1 MANFLPYT
9 KLKAEDLNAAF
20 AEKADDA
27 ATLAALA
34 LKADLVG
41 GKVPTNQLPDAVLGA
56 LSYQEAWDAATNT
69 PSIPAAGDANKGH
82 YYVVQVA
89 GTTAIDGESDWQIG
103 DWIVSN
109 GAYWEKVDN
118 SDKVSSVNGKAGP
131 VVLSASDVG
140 AEPAM
145 SEATELEMAS
155 GTEAGLRSM
164 SPLRVRQAISAL
176 SKNIAVIAYA
186 DRANLRSTSPA
197 TDDLALVENLGLF
210 VFKEGSD
217 EPDDDESCFAT
228 ASGRWLL
235 EAPHWNVIDSW
246 QLPDSF
252 DERFHNEIG
261 SRFLFGTATCAI
273 TTVNAASSASFTG
286 TVTGAVPGDR
296 VIATPPSQLG
306 SDATNT
312 GRFSYH
318 AWVSATGT
326 VTVMLSN
333 PSAAN
338 ATTNAS
344 IRTAWPI
351 TVIKGA

>member
-1 MANFLPYT
+1 MSTPIQPVPDVVLASEFPSLADRPAGTYNQ
-9 KLKAEDLNAAF
+9 KAKAF
-20 AEKADDA
+20 ADSANPMSVRNREIAVVGHNNAVVATEQADIALQAAQDA
-27 ATLAALA
+27 TTNGAIQVGLATVQADRAQAAALA
-34 LKADLVG
+34 AESAANYAGAWSSLTGPLT
-41 GKVPTNQLPDAVLGA
+41 VPASA
-56 LSYQEAWDAATNT
+56 F
-69 PSIPAAGDANKGH
+69 H
-82 YYVVQVA
+82 
-89 GTTAIDGESDWQIG
+89 
-103 DWIVSN
+103 
-109 GAYWEKVDN
+109 
-118 SDKVSSVNGKAGP
+118 NGKFWI
-131 VVLSASDVG
+131 LLSDV
-140 AEPAM
+140 ADVTANEP
-145 SEATELEMAS
+145 
-155 GTEAGLRSM
+155 G
-164 SPLRVRQAISAL
+164 ISANWAQP
-176 SKNIAVIAYA
+176 SGVIDFIAYA
-186 DRANLRSTSPA
+186 DRAELRSA
-197 TDDLALVENLGLF
+197 TASTGDSVVVENLGLF
-210 VFKEGSD
+210 IFQEGSD

-252 DERFHNEIG
+252 DERV
-261 SRFLFGTATCAI
+261 LFGAANCAI

-318 AWVSATGT
+318 AWVSATDT

-338 ATTNAS
+338 ATTNAA

-351 TVIKGA
+351 TVIKRA